1 MTSFG
6 TAAIVTVCSFGTG
19 IAGMLLHTRL
29 PAHHVDEGSKDVIKL
44 IMGLIAT
51 MAALVLSLLIASAS
65 TSYQAQESELQSLSA
80 NIVLLDH
87 TLAFYGPEAKLARER
102 LHDAVADVHDNIW
115 PPNGAGR
122 SDLDPRATQRAAGA
136 LARELQ
142 NLQPATD
149 AQRSLLSQAI
159 QVGQGIGLTR
169 LLMYE
174 QHGSSIS
181 WPFLTV
187 MVFWI
192 CTLFLGF
199 GLFARFH
206 ATVTIAL
213 VIGALSVGGAIF
225 LILELS
231 QPYEGFMRVSDA
243 SLVDALAQIGH

>member
-1 MTSFG
+1 VTSFG
-6 TAAIVTVCSFGTG
+6 TAAIVSACSLGTG

-44 IMGLIAT
+44 IMSLIAT

-65 TSYQAQESELQSLSA
+65 NSYDAQQTEVQSLSA
-80 NIVLLDH
+80 NIVVLDR
-87 TLAFYGPEAKLARER
+87 TLAFYGPEAQAARER
-102 LHDAVADVHDNIW
+102 LHAAATEIHDHIW
-115 PPNGAGR
+115 PPDGAGP
-122 SDLDPRATQRAAGA
+122 SDLDPMATQRGSGA
-136 LARELQ
+136 FVEQLQ
-142 NLQPATD
+142 NLKPATD
-149 AQRSLLSQAI
+149 AQRWSLNQAV

-169 LLMYE
+169 LLMFE

-192 CTLFLGF
+192 CMLFLGF
-199 GLFARFH
+199 GLFARFNL
-206 ATVTIAL
+206 TVTIAL
-213 VIGALSVGGAIF
+213 MIGALSVGGAIF

-243 SLVDALAQIGH
+243 PLVDALARLGR